1 MNTKQKSEPTLQKV
15 QFLILKNLS
24 KSLNVSESEILIA
37 IKQMDYDI
45 NDIHESWEPAIA
57 NHLTGTAPQK
67 LNGTSPKSE
76 TPESFSIEDSD
87 FVDWDE
93 IEDELGE
100 TALALVQ
107 ELGLER
113 EAVTRSDFAAL
124 KELALSNP
132 VAEDMVNHIG
142 AVGGLSGG
150 LIDEYIRQQ
159 RDNAQALAD
168 AGNIEFAKTLLQGQI
183 EGTRKTGK
191 GTPKRTDKGLGK
203 KGNCPTAIKRENNNS
218 TAQNPGFSR
227 TEIESLQQQ
236 INQLKETVILLESRL
251 SNQSTHYEGLI
262 MKAILTRLKG
272 VLRQLE
278 GISPNHYDVQSMEC
292 LGLCI

>member
-1 MNTKQKSEPTLQKV
+1 
-15 QFLILKNLS
+15 LILKNLA

-57 NHLTGTAPQK
+57 NHLTGTHPQK

-76 TPESFSIEDSD
+76 TPESFSIEDSDD

-168 AGNIEFAKTLLQGQI
+168 AGNIEFTKTLLQGQI
-183 EGTRKTGK
+183 EGINQVVGLQNLLAEDFQNLIYQRIEELGK
-191 GTPKRTDKGLGK
+191 RGKERPNELIKDLGK
-203 KGNCPTAIKRENNNS
+203 KATVQRQSSEKTTTVRHKKMDLVGLKSKASNS
-218 TAQNPGFSR
+218 
-227 TEIESLQQQ
+227 
-236 INQLKETVILLESRL
+236 K
-251 SNQSTHYEGLI
+251 
-262 MKAILTRLKG
+262 
-272 VLRQLE
+272 
-278 GISPNHYDVQSMEC
+278 
-292 LGLCI
+292 

>member
-1 MNTKQKSEPTLQKV
+1 MQQSMMQ
-15 QFLILKNLS
+15 NLS
-24 KSLNVSESEILIA
+24 KQLKVNEKLLIKTALDLGFDPDNLTEGEGIA
-37 IKQMDYDI
+37 IAQ
-45 NDIHESWEPAIA
+45 
-57 NHLTGTAPQK
+57 HLTGIAPQK

-76 TPESFSIEDSD
+76 TPESFSIEDSDD

-183 EGTRKTGK
+183 EGINQVVGLQNLLAEDFQNLIHQRIEELGK
-191 GTPKRTDKGLGK
+191 RGKERPNELIKDLGK
-203 KGNCPTAIKRENNNS
+203 KATTNQQSSQKASTVRQKKLDLVGLKSKASNS
-218 TAQNPGFSR
+218 
-227 TEIESLQQQ
+227 
-236 INQLKETVILLESRL
+236 K
-251 SNQSTHYEGLI
+251 
-262 MKAILTRLKG
+262 
-272 VLRQLE
+272 
-278 GISPNHYDVQSMEC
+278 
-292 LGLCI
+292 